1 MSTTEAT
8 NPGSETG
15 STPSAVEGMAIPILT
30 ARDLDATVNLFEQ
43 LGFTAT
49 RYRVEGYAILR
60 RGGIELHYTS
70 APNHDPWISVG
81 AAFIRLDDADRFF
94 AEIRD
99 SGLVPVVSMP
109 HNADQVAALRRT
121 WEEGGSLARMTEP
134 ADRPWGMREFSFLD
148 PSNNLLRLGHRL
160 T

>member
-1 MSTTEAT
+1 MSSTETA
-8 NPGSETG
+8 G
-15 STPSAVEGMAIPILT
+15 STASVPSAVEGGMAIPILP
-30 ARDLDATVNLFEQ
+30 ARDLDATVALFEG

-49 RYRVEGYAILR
+49 RYWKEGYAILR
-60 RGGIELHYTS
+60 RGTIELHYS
-70 APNHDPWISVG
+70 LARDHDPWASVG